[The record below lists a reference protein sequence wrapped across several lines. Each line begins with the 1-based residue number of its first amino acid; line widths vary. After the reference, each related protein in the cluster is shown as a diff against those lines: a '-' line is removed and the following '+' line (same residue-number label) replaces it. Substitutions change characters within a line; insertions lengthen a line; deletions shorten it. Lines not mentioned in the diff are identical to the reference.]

1 MRKIIIK
8 AVIALLVLLCMYA
21 CTSCEKTDNSGPS
34 NIDTNIQY
42 ALEVM
47 PNSGDFERMDIDSYS
62 LPASI
67 KEVYKAANGGYVFI
81 VEFNGFRQGNV
92 AAIGVDDNGVI
103 VGTKIIKSNDT
114 YGKFEEWDTTG
125 YFDGV
130 NLETINDVDSVSG
143 CTMSYSAYRTVIK
156 SVLEAAKIL
165 G

>member
-1 MRKIIIK
+1 MKKIIIK
-8 AVIALLVLLCMYA
+8 AVIALLVLLCMCA
-21 CTSCEKTDNSGPS
+21 CTQCENTDNSGPS
-34 NIDTNIQY
+34 NIPPY
-42 ALEVM
+42 ASEVM
-47 PNSGDFERMDIDSYS
+47 PNGGSFERMDIDSYS
-62 LPASI
+62 LPDSI

-156 SVLEAAKIL
+156 AVLEAAKIL